1 MKVFEKIKNTETSD
15 ELHHFIN
22 VNFCNR
28 FSTCKL
34 CPLNSTNRPNRS
46 CYDDDDDF
54 CCADLVFNFLMSDI
68 EEENKNEE

>member
-1 MKVFEKIKNTETSD
+1 MKIFEKIRSIKTSD
-15 ELHHFIN
+15 EFHHLIDDE
-22 VNFCNR
+22 FCNR

-34 CPLNSTNRPNRS
+34 CPLNSTNRPNRDW
-46 CYDDDDDF
+46 YDDDF